1 MVEPEIFT
9 ERLWLSRLLSSDAI
23 ALFEY
28 RSDPDVCRY
37 QTFEPGSLDDAKKFI
52 RELEGNVFG
61 TPKTWFQFGIRLR
74 EDGLLAGDIGIHF
87 SEHETRQVEIGFTIA
102 SRHQGCGYGTEAV
115 KGVLAYLFDR
125 LKIHRV
131 FASVDPRNEPCIAL
145 LKRVGMRQEAH
156 FRQSLWFKG
165 EWVDDVMFG
174 ILESEWVGSF
184 AVGVRRVSLKG
195 YDTKTSINSRDAS
208 L

>member
-1 MVEPEIFT
+1 MAEPEIT
-9 ERLWLSRLLSSDAI
+9 TKRLRLSRLIADDAV

-37 QTFEPGSLDDAKKFI
+37 QTFEPGNLEDAKRFI
-52 RELEGNVFG
+52 RELEHNAFG

-74 EDGLLAGDIGIHF
+74 ENGLLAGDLGIHF
-87 SEHETRQVEIGFTIA
+87 PEHETRQVEIGFTLA
-102 SRHQGCGYGTEAV
+102 SKHQGCGYGTEAV
-115 KGVLAYLFDR
+115 KGVLDQLFGR

-131 FASVDPRNEPCIAL
+131 SASVDPRNEPCIAL

-165 EWVDDVMFG
+165 EWVDDVVFG
-174 ILESEWVGSF
+174 ILESEWV
-184 AVGVRRVSLKG
+184 SL
-195 YDTKTSINSRDAS
+195 
-208 L
+208 